1 MPPEFLQF
9 VDSRRYLGRPR
20 IVTAAA
26 TAEPGDVLLV
36 DTFGHAIT
44 IDLPPNPE
52 MGEYLITFVDATGS
66 WGTHNLVL
74 DAGARVFANDA
85 DTVVCDG
92 DSPLLFSV
100 FFFNGKWRVC

>member
-1 MPPEFLQF
+1 MAPGFLQF
-9 VDSRRYLGRPR
+9 IDTRRYLGRPR

-36 DTFGHAIT
+36 DTSGHSIT
-44 IDLPPNPE
+44 VDLPPDPQ
-52 MGEYLITFVDATGS
+52 MGDYLTTFIDAAGS
-66 WGTHNLVL
+66 WGSHNLIL
-74 DAGARVFANDA
+74 NAGMHVFWNDA